1 MCQSIA
7 ECGASI
13 FRNGFTTLD
22 GCCGDWNGSLGPT
35 CHIHTVEGDLLA
47 ILVFWGSNIAGQDLK
62 EPYLLQVAR
71 GVSEWIRAYR
81 MLALQKV
88 PRPPILGA
96 LEVCKLSLK
105 CIEARKWPVRTDA

>member
-1 MCQSIA
+1 MCQCIA

-22 GCCGDWNGSLGPT
+22 GCCGDWNGCLGPT
-35 CHIHTVEGDLLA
+35 CHIHTVEGRFLA
-47 ILVFWGSNIAGQDLK
+47 EYLFWGSDMTGQDLK
-62 EPYLLQVAR
+62 QPYVLQVAR

-81 MLALQKV
+81 MLALQRV

-96 LEVCKLSLK
+96 LEVCKLSLNRVQT
-105 CIEARKWPVRTDA
+105 RKRPVRTDA